1 MSKNEVKYL
10 NIADSIKIKILSNIY
25 QPGDLLPSEN
35 SLCEG
40 TASAA

>member
-25 QPGDLLPSEN
+25 KPGDLLPSEN
-35 SLCEG
+35 GLCEEYG
-40 TASAA
+40 V

>member
-25 QPGDLLPSEN
+25 KPGDLLPSEN
-35 SLCEG
+35 DLC
-40 TASAA
+40 